1 MFEIQALLPDLTVM
15 LMGLSFGYLS
25 GLIPGIGLVILLLV
39 SYPMLITWDLFH
51 LLLFYMSASSAAQ
64 FSGSVIATTMGIPGE
79 SSSLPAVKEGNA
91 MFYSGRGHL
100 AISSAA
106 MGSALGAFLACAGVL
121 LILPYAVD
129 LILEYYSYQ
138 MQLGL
143 ITLASAI
150 IIFIYGRSWIEN
162 IAIFM
167 FGMFLASIG
176 WNDIPYGIMY
186 ESWFPY
192 DLLHD
197 SVREGLPFFPV
208 VVALFVIPVLWQ
220 SWNINQK
227 MSDSSKKYQDPDSIL
242 VHVKEFV
249 GNISSAIRGTVVGI
263 VGGLIPHV
271 GVPLATNVSYSVEKS
286 IGKKNGTYNP
296 DGDLKSLTS
305 AETSNNAAVFMQLMP
320 LVLLG
325 IPITTSEAI
334 LISIID
340 RTSYGIT
347 LSQTV
352 QSGMFDILVLFF
364 IAVNI
369 ICFALS
375 WPLVKLVT
383 WIGQIP
389 FKYIFSTTMIILIYL
404 VWWQGNR
411 EMDGVYYIGTFL
423 ALAPLG
429 WLLRKTEPIILVI
442 GFVLQAKFFESFTVF
457 WQIVTA

>member
-1 MFEIQALLPDLTVM
+1 MIDIATLLPDVSVM
-15 LMGLSFGYLS
+15 IIGLVLGYLT

-39 SYPMLITWDLFH
+39 SYPLLLTWGLFH
-51 LLLFYMSASSAAQ
+51 LLLFYMSAASAAQ

-91 MFYSGRGHL
+91 MFYSGRGHF

-106 MGSALGAFLACAGVL
+106 MGSTLGAFLACAGVL
-121 LILPYAVD
+121 LVLPYAVE
-129 LILEYYSYQ
+129 IIIKYYNHTL
-138 MQLGL
+138 QLAL
-143 ITLASAI
+143 ITLASGI
-150 IIFIYGRSWIEN
+150 IIFIYGKSWIQN
-162 IAIFM
+162 IAVFL

-176 WNDIPYGIMY
+176 WNDIPYGILY

-192 DLLHD
+192 EYLHD
-197 SVREGLPFFPV
+197 SVRFGLPFFPV

-220 SWNINQK
+220 SWNIDHE
-227 MSDSSKKYQDPDSIL
+227 MSDSSKKYQDTDTML
-242 VHVKEFV
+242 THCKVFVK
-249 GNISSAIRGTVVGI
+249 NIPSALRGTVIGI
-263 VGGLIPHV
+263 FGGLIPHV
-271 GVPLATNVSYSVEKS
+271 GVPLATNVSYSIEKTK
-286 IGKKNGTYNP
+286 GQRDGTY
-296 DGDLKSLTS
+296 DTTGDIKSLTS

-334 LISIID
+334 LISIIE
-340 RTSYGIT
+340 RTSYGVT
-347 LSQTV
+347 LEQTV
-352 QSGMFDILVLFF
+352 QSGMFMTLVGFF

-369 ICFALS
+369 ICLLLS

-389 FKYIFSTTMIILIYL
+389 FKYIFSVTMAVLVFL

-411 EMDGVYYIGTFL
+411 EMDGLYYIATFL
-423 ALAPLG
+423 ALAPIG
-429 WLLRKTEPIILVI
+429 WLLRKTEPIVLVI

-457 WQIVTA
+457 WQIATA